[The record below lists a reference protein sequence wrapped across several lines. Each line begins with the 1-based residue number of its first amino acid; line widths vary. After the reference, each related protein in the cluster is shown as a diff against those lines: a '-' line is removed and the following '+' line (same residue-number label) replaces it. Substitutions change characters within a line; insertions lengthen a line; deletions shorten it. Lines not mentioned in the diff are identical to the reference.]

1 MFKIVIYGECNENL
15 FGLKLCRTLSHYGG
29 VLYFCGGDISEVSVG
44 TPCFIVYETECINS
58 LQVEDAVIIFNN
70 SQNKNCPKIT
80 SSCNISCIVNSQ
92 DSQALSKLLPISLPA
107 IVYGMSAKDSITI
120 SSINENSAVISVQ
133 REIVLQSGKILEP
146 CEFKVLNIESLDK
159 DDILTICSVLILFEK
174 FCDEIIKI

>member
-1 MFKIVIYGECNENL
+1 MFKIVIYGECNKNL
-15 FGLKLCRTLSHYGG
+15 IGLKLCRTLSHYGG

-70 SQNKNCPKIT
+70 SKNENCPKIT

-92 DSQALSKLLPISLPA
+92 DSQALSNLLPISLPA

-133 REIVLQSGKILEP
+133 RELVLQSGKILEP

-174 FCDEIIKI
+174 FCDGIIKI